1 MIGSTISHY
10 RILEKLGGGGMGVV
24 YKAEDTRLHRAVGLK
39 FLPSEI
45 AHNPTALARSAGE
58 DQPQSG
64 NSAGVIT
71 SHTVVVT
78 SRHIPVLVAA
88 AAAALLTAAFVVYH
102 FWKGVAG
109 SSGSVTTTKISHWNK
124 PMDGAVLSPDG
135 RTIAF
140 TSPVAGFD
148 QVFLSQK

>member
-1 MIGSTISHY
+1 MVRPSGDSTAPSIGLFQWLILVVVMIGSTISHY

-71 SHTVVVT
+71 SHTVVMNGRATLGWNTRGCV
-78 SRHIPVLVAA
+78 
-88 AAAALLTAAFVVYH
+88 
-102 FWKGVAG
+102 
-109 SSGSVTTTKISHWNK
+109 SS
-124 PMDGAVLSPDG
+124 
-135 RTIAF
+135 
-140 TSPVAGFD
+140 
-148 QVFLSQK
+148 